1 MQITR
6 DNNYVIRCPRCEEYY
21 LLNNICFGLRIQLF
35 LGVKRKNEAISSVDN
50 QHWNV
55 CHPWTYMIVDSRF
68 VFLADLTAINSAL
81 R

>member
-1 MQITR
+1 MRGIL
-6 DNNYVIRCPRCEEYY
+6 PAKKY
-21 LLNNICFGLRIQLF
+21 LFWFENTAVFRGETE
-35 LGVKRKNEAISSVDN
+35 NEAISSVDN

>member
-1 MQITR
+1 MLAPCQDASFKFENTAVFR
-6 DNNYVIRCPRCEEYY
+6 GETE
-21 LLNNICFGLRIQLF
+21 
-35 LGVKRKNEAISSVDN
+35 NEAISSVDN